1 MQIGI
6 LQTGMAPDVLAPT
19 MGDYPGMFARLLDG
33 NGFSF
38 RTYAVVKGEFPASA
52 TDCDG
57 WLITGSRHGV
67 YEDHPWIPPLEQL
80 IRDAFASHV
89 PVVGICF
96 GHQIVAQAMGGKVE
110 KLQEDGPWVQRPMIL
125 ADKA

>member
-38 RTYAVVKGEFPASA
+38 RTYAVVKG
-52 TDCDG
+52 
-57 WLITGSRHGV
+57 
-67 YEDHPWIPPLEQL
+67 
-80 IRDAFASHV
+80 
-89 PVVGICF
+89 
-96 GHQIVAQAMGGKVE
+96 
-110 KLQEDGPWVQRPMIL
+110 
-125 ADKA
+125 